1 MSTPMSTDVE
11 PGEGSLVCLVTGAG
25 KGIGRS
31 TARALSER
39 GHRVA
44 LASRSADEL
53 HGVASWLPGPTLVVP
68 TDVTDPEQVEA
79 MFAAVEK
86 AWGPVD
92 VLVANAGA
100 AAAASVVDTTDETW
114 QRLVDLNLTAPFRC
128 IRRALPSM
136 TERGFGRVVVVAS
149 VASKRGEPLIS
160 AYTASKHG
168 VLGLVRS
175 ASLEVARTGV
185 TVTAVC
191 PGYVNTPMTEQSIEN
206 IAART
211 GKSTEEAHDLL
222 ARRQPNHR
230 LVEPHEVAETI
241 LLCVENGAIN
251 GQGINIDGGAI
262 QS

>member
-1 MSTPMSTDVE
+1 MSASTNE

-31 TARALSER
+31 TARMLSDQ

-44 LASRSADEL
+44 LASRNADEL
-53 HGVASWLPGPTLVVP
+53 QRVASWLPGPTLVVP
-68 TDVTDPEQVEA
+68 TDVTDADQVEA
-79 MFAAVEK
+79 MFAAVEQ

-100 AAAASVVDTTDETW
+100 AASAKVVDTTDETW
-114 QRLVDLNLTAPFRC
+114 QRLMDLNLTAPFRC
-128 IRRALPSM
+128 LRRALPSM

-160 AYTASKHG
+160 AYTATKHG

-185 TVTAVC
+185 TVNAVC

-211 GKSTEEAHDLL
+211 GKTIDEAHDIL
-222 ARRQPNHR
+222 AQRQPNHR
-230 LVEPHEVAETI
+230 LVDPHEVAQTI
-241 LLCVENGAIN
+241 LLCVASAAIT
-251 GQGINIDGGAI
+251 GQGINVDGGAV